1 MSYQTIKCSNCGNSF
16 VWSQEEQELY
26 KQRELPL
33 PEYCAI
39 CRGIINAREND
50 MARKKYEGTK

>member
-33 PEYCAI
+33 PEYCPI